1 MGSIISTLK
10 STASAIKSGFKTV
23 FTLYKQFSS
32 LLERASSVPGFP
44 VPNPT
49 KSYWLDDP
57 PFPALCDIQDEKL
70 PSEVDVVVIG
80 SGITGAA
87 VTKSLLELSASNLRV
102 VVCEAR
108 QLCSGATGRNGGHVK
123 SAPYDEFAMFKS
135 KLGPE
140 NARRIVRFK
149 RRHLEMMKQL
159 GEGIERAE
167 VREVETVDVF
177 VEKVDFEKAKA
188 QVNDVREWM
197 PEEKHRV
204 WEADEASKEFGVNEL
219 VVGAVSYSAGAL
231 WPYRLVTS
239 VWNDLLE
246 RFPGLSINTHTP
258 VESVTHNRHGSYTV
272 TTPRGVIKASHVI
285 HTTNAYAGQLLP
297 PVRGCVVGALAQMSA
312 QRPGASF
319 PATHGKRSWSVIYSP
334 GFDYI
339 TQRPDRPDGTPGD
352 IMIGGGFFRSKDAGL
367 DQVGIWDDSKNIALP
382 LMHIRGVMPSVY
394 EPNWGEGSSLIKAWT
409 GIIGFTGDLMPLV
422 GRAPGSPVERDSGEW
437 MAAGFCGEGMVY
449 SWLCGTALAVMV
461 LGKEDEKLEA
471 SVGRPGATLFL
482 SISMSLLNMMPE
494 ERINSWRQH
503 VPSRLDRDDPFEGD
517 HFDERPPTRL
527 TFRDVSPPEAR
538 PSTRLGFFRAA
549 TPMFGRSS
557 TPSTRPASSTM
568 QRRAEGKRR
577 NLLSLLSRKRKIKV
591 KEEITRE
598 PVRLNFLFM
607 GSKASGQT
615 SLLFRSRYGYFPD
628 SSAFARPLYET
639 YVNERIYHNQPLTY
653 IEWDAVFLCFDIS
666 DKISMYTII
675 QWWHHASNH
684 GFTKSATFEP
694 LLYLVGLK
702 KDLRD
707 QCFLENHRTSS
718 AFSSSELM
726 AYPTCC
732 ICSSEANWQATRIGA
747 HRYIECSAATGEG
760 MKEVIDDSAREA
772 LRRLAGG
779 QVPEEEAAV
788 PKKKRRFF

>member
-10 STASAIKSGFKTV
+10 STASAISAGLKTV
-23 FTLYKQFSS
+23 LTLHKQFSS
-32 LLERASSVPGFP
+32 LLERASSEPGFP
-44 VPNPT
+44 LPEPT

-57 PFPALCDIQDEKL
+57 PFPALCDIQDDKL
-70 PSEVDVVVIG
+70 PSEVDIVVIG

-87 VTKSLLELSASNLRV
+87 VTKSLLELSNSGLRV

-108 QLCSGATGRNGGHVK
+108 QLCSGATGRNGGHIK

-159 GEGIERAE
+159 GKGIEVAE

-177 VEKVDFEKAKA
+177 VEREDFEKAKK
-188 QVNDVREWM
+188 QVEDVRAWM

-204 WEADEASKEFGVNEL
+204 WEAEEARKEFGLNEL
-219 VVGAVSYSAGAL
+219 VVGAVTYTAGAL

-246 RFPGLSINTHTP
+246 RFSGLSINTHTP
-258 VESVTHNRHGSYTV
+258 VEKVSHNQDGSYTV
-272 TTPRGVIKASHVI
+272 TTPRGIIKAKHVI
-285 HTTNAYAGQLLP
+285 HTTNAHAGQLLP
-297 PVRGCVVGALAQMSA
+297 PVRGCVVGAIAHMSA
-312 QRPGASF
+312 QRPGSSF
-319 PATHGKRSWSVIYSP
+319 PPTQGNRSWSVIYSP

-352 IMIGGGFFRSKDAGL
+352 LMIGGGFFRSKEDGL
-367 DQVGIWDDSKNIALP
+367 DQVGIWDDSKNHALP

-394 EPNWGEGSSLIKAWT
+394 EPNWGPGSSLIKAWT

-422 GRAPGSPVERDSGEW
+422 GRAPGSKGSGEW
-437 MAAGFCGEGMVY
+437 MAAGFCGEGMVN
-449 SWLCGTALAVMV
+449 
-461 LGKEDEKLEA
+461 
-471 SVGRPGATLFL
+471 
-482 SISMSLLNMMPE
+482 SIPMSLLNMMPE
-494 ERINSWRQH
+494 ERIDSWRQR
-503 VPSRLDRDDPFEGD
+503 VPSRMDREDPFEGD
-517 HFDERPPTRL
+517 HFDEHPPTRL

-549 TPMFGRSS
+549 TPLFGRSS
-557 TPSTRPASSTM
+557 TPSSTRPASSMM
-568 QRRAEGKRR
+568 QRCAERKRR
-577 NLLSLLSRKRKIKV
+577 SFLSLLTRKRKRKEP
-591 KEEITRE
+591 EEIPRD
-598 PVRLNFLFM
+598 PVRLNFLFV
-607 GSKASGQT
+607 GSKAAGQT

-628 SSAFARPLYET
+628 DTSGVPDLN
-639 YVNERIYHNQPLTY
+639 VVQKLTY

-675 QWWHHASNH
+675 QWWHHASSQ
-684 GFTKSATFEP
+684 GFAKSASFAP

-707 QCFLENHRTSS
+707 QCFLEDHQTGS
-718 AFSSSELM
+718 AFSSSGLL

-732 ICSSEANWQATRIGA
+732 ICSSEATWQATRIGA
-747 HRYIECSAATGEG
+747 HKYIECSAATGEG
-760 MKEVIDDSAREA
+760 MKEVIDDSGREA
-772 LRRLAGG
+772 MRRLVGG
-779 QVPEEEAAV
+779 QVPEEEV
-788 PKKKRRFF
+788 IPKKKRRFF

>member
-10 STASAIKSGFKTV
+10 STASAISAGLRTV
-23 FTLYKQFSS
+23 LTLHKQFSS
-32 LLERASSVPGFP
+32 LLERASSEPGFP
-44 VPNPT
+44 VPKPT

-57 PFPALCDIQDEKL
+57 PFPALCDIQDDKL
-70 PSEVDVVVIG
+70 PSEVDIVVIG

-87 VTKSLLELSASNLRV
+87 VTKSLLELSNSSLRV

-108 QLCSGATGRNGGHVK
+108 QLCSGATGRNGGHIK

-159 GEGIERAE
+159 GRGVEVAE

-177 VEKVDFEKAKA
+177 VEREDFEKAKK
-188 QVNDVREWM
+188 QVEDVREWM
-197 PEEKHRV
+197 PEERHRV
-204 WEADEASKEFGVNEL
+204 WEAEEARKEFGVNEL
-219 VVGAVSYSAGAL
+219 VVGAVTYTAGAL

-258 VESVTHNRHGSYTV
+258 VEKVSHNSDGSYTV
-272 TTPRGVIKASHVI
+272 TTPRGVIKAKHVI
-285 HTTNAYAGQLLP
+285 HTTNAHAGQLLP
-297 PVRGCVVGALAQMSA
+297 PVRGCVVGAIAHMSA
-312 QRPGASF
+312 QRPGSSF
-319 PATHGKRSWSVIYSP
+319 PPTQGNRSWSVIYNP

-352 IMIGGGFFRSKDAGL
+352 LMIGGGFFRSKEDGL
-367 DQVGIWDDSKNIALP
+367 DQVGIWDDSKTHALP

-394 EPNWGEGSSLIKAWT
+394 EPNWGPGSSLIKAWT

-422 GRAPGSPVERDSGEW
+422 GRAPGSKGSGEW

-449 SWLCGTALAVMV
+449 AWLCGTALAVMV
-461 LGKEDEKLEA
+461 LDNQTD
-471 SVGRPGATLFL
+471 SSPFL
-482 SISMSLLNMMPE
+482 LIPMSLLNMMPE
-494 ERINSWRQH
+494 ERIDSWRQR
-503 VPSRLDRDDPFEGD
+503 VPSRMDRDDPFEGD

-557 TPSTRPASSTM
+557 TPSSTRPASSLM
-568 QRRAEGKRR
+568 PRRAEGKRR
-577 NLLSLLSRKRKIKV
+577 SLLSLFTRKRKRKEP
-591 KEEITRE
+591 EEIPRD
-598 PVRLNFLFM
+598 PVRLNFLFV
-607 GSKASGQT
+607 GSKAAGQT

-628 SSAFARPLYET
+628 SNAFSRPLYET
-639 YVNERIYHNQPLTY
+639 YVNERMYHNQPLTY

-675 QWWHHASNH
+675 QWWHHASDQ
-684 GFTKSATFEP
+684 GFTKSASFAP

-707 QCFLENHRTSS
+707 QCFLEDHQTGS
-718 AFSSSELM
+718 AFSSSGLL

-747 HRYIECSAATGEG
+747 HKYIECSAATGEG
-760 MKEVIDDSAREA
+760 MKEVIDDSGREA
-772 LRRLAGG
+772 MRRLVGG
-779 QVPEEEAAV
+779 QVPEDEV
-788 PKKKRRFF
+788 IPKKKRRFF